1 MWLYLVLDVAIVGV
15 FQDQPAAGLVTSIR
29 GDEKRMLEFSRVAQR
44 INGDR
49 GIPALGEAMLLYR
62 AARVEPDSRYLKD
75 HTYEQF
81 HRAMAVDPWNP
92 LIYVRFAQFLDEFV
106 PPSERRPGESD
117 EDLLL
122 SALGLDPLFQPAI
135 DQLLQYYASTSRDS
149 QRYALLRG
157 LVYPWMQ
164 TLRSNDPAASDRYF
178 DLLEGYAR
186 SAGDA
191 RFSR

>member
-1 MWLYLVLDVAIVGV
+1 A
-15 FQDQPAAGLVTSIR
+15 
-29 GDEKRMLEFSRVAQR
+29 
-44 INGDR
+44 
-49 GIPALGEAMLLYR
+49 
-62 AARVEPDSRYLKD
+62 EPESRYLKD
-75 HTYEQF
+75 RTYQQF
-81 HRAMAVDPWNP
+81 HRAMEVDPWNP
-92 LIYVRFAQFLDEFV
+92 LVYVRFSQFLDDV

-149 QRYALLRG
+149 QRYAVLRE

-164 TLRSNDPAASDRYF
+164 TLRKTDPAACDRYF

-186 SAGDA
+186 SASDTDFLAELGRRRSELA
-191 RFSR
+191 KVAPKQQSYWLF